1 VAEETGLLS
10 RVSAIQERLAARAE
24 DSERA
29 RCLDPD
35 SIAAMRQAGIFRLLA
50 PRRYGGDEATLRL
63 QMETTALVAY
73 AYPAAGWLQV
83 VLGGHTW
90 ILGGFPEKCQE
101 EVFGGGPDVRI
112 PGTLAAQGK
121 AVTVDGGWRL
131 SGRWQFCSGVDH
143 GDWLLIGAVADQLA
157 ASPDRSLHVVVPKAE
172 VEVDDTW
179 FSLGL
184 RGTGSK
190 DIVAREAFVP
200 AHRAMPSRLL
210 FEGRS
215 PHAERHATGL
225 YRLPVLSGLGLQL
238 GGAVL
243 GMARRALDLHVERTR
258 TRREV
263 YTKNPKSEHGGMQSR
278 IAEASAEILSAEL
291 LLGRAADG
299 LERIA
304 ARSEPATVAE
314 RGELK
319 WNAAFA
325 VELCRRAT
333 ERVFAAAG
341 AHAIYDESPLQRLFR
356 DVNTACHH
364 AAVDF
369 DSTAEMFGRL
379 MLGVPLGTS
388 LV

>member
-1 VAEETGLLS
+1 VADKNEILS
-10 RVSAIQERLAARAE
+10 RVAAIHERIAGRAA
-24 DSERA
+24 DSEQA
-29 RCLDPD
+29 RRLDPD
-35 SIAAMRQAGIFRLLA
+35 SIAAMSEAGIFRLLA
-50 PRRYGGDEATLRL
+50 PRHYGGYEAALGTQVEAT
-63 QMETTALVAY
+63 AVVAH

-90 ILGGFPEKCQE
+90 ILGSFPEKCQD

-121 AVTVDGGWRL
+121 AVTVGGGWRL

-143 GDWLLIGAVADQLA
+143 GDWLLIGALADHLPG
-157 ASPDRSLHVVVPKAE
+157 SPDRSLHVVVPKAE
-172 VEVDDTW
+172 IEVDDTW

-190 DIVAREAFVP
+190 DVTARDAFVP
-200 AHRAMPSRLL
+200 AHRAMPSRIL

-215 PHAERHATGL
+215 PHAARHATGL
-225 YRLPVLSGLGLQL
+225 YRLPVLAGLGLQL

-243 GMARRALDLHVERTR
+243 GIAKRALELHVERTR
-258 TRREV
+258 TRLEV
-263 YTKNPKSEHGGMQSR
+263 YTKNPKSEHAGTQSR
-278 IAEASAEILSAEL
+278 IAESAAEVSSAEL
-291 LLGRAADG
+291 LLGRAAG
-299 LERIA
+299 AFERIA
-304 ARSEPATVAE
+304 ASGEPATIAE

-319 WNAAFA
+319 WNAAYA

-333 ERVFAAAG
+333 ERVFASAG
-341 AHAIYDESPLQRLFR
+341 AHAIFDESPLQALFR
-356 DVNTACHH
+356 DLNTACHH
-364 AAVDF
+364 AAIDF

-379 MLGVPLGTS
+379 TLGVPLGTS

>member
-1 VAEETGLLS
+1 VAETDEILS
-10 RVSAIQERLAARAE
+10 RVSAIHERIAARAA
-24 DSERA
+24 DSEHA
-29 RCLDPD
+29 RRLDPD
-35 SIAAMRQAGIFRLLA
+35 SMAAMRDAGIFRLLA
-50 PRRYGGDEATLRL
+50 PRRYGGYEATLRT
-63 QMETTALVAY
+63 QMKATAVVAH

-90 ILGGFPEKCQE
+90 ILGSFPEKCQD
-101 EVFGGGPDVRI
+101 EVFGDGPDVRI

-121 AVTVDGGWRL
+121 AATVDGGWRL

-143 GDWLLIGAVADQLA
+143 GDWLLIGAHADHLPDA
-157 ASPDRSLHVVVPKAE
+157 PDRSLHVVVPRAE
-172 VEVDDTW
+172 VVVDDTW

-190 DIVAREAFVP
+190 DIVARDAFVP
-200 AHRAMPSRLL
+200 THRAMPSRML

-215 PHAERHATGL
+215 PHAALHATGL

-243 GMARRALDLHVERTR
+243 GMARRALEIHVERTR

-263 YTKNPKSEHGGMQSR
+263 YTKNAKAEHSGTQSR
-278 IAEASAEILSAEL
+278 IAEAAAEILSAEL
-291 LLGRAADG
+291 LLGRVADG
-299 LERIA
+299 FDRIA
-304 ARSEPATVAE
+304 AGGEPATVAE

-319 WNAAFA
+319 WHAAYA

-341 AHAIYDESPLQRLFR
+341 AHAIYDESPLQALFR
-356 DVNTACHH
+356 DLNTACHH
-364 AAVDF
+364 AAIDF
-369 DSTAEMFGRL
+369 DSTAEMFGRAT
-379 MLGVPLGTS
+379 LGAPLGTS

>member
-1 VAEETGLLS
+1 MTGHAEILARVA
-10 RVSAIQERLAARAE
+10 AIGERIAGRAA

-29 RCLDPD
+29 RRLDPD
-35 SIAAMRQAGIFRLLA
+35 AVAAMTEAGIFRILA
-50 PRRYGGDEATLRL
+50 PRRYGGYEATLRT
-63 QMETTALVAY
+63 QVEATAIVAH

-90 ILGGFPEKCQE
+90 ILGSFPEKCQN

-121 AVTVDGGWRL
+121 AATVEGGWRL

-143 GDWLLIGAVADQLA
+143 GDWVLVGALADHLPS
-157 ASPDRSLHVVVPKAE
+157 SPDRSLHVVVPKAE
-172 VEVDDTW
+172 IDVDDTW
-179 FSLGL
+179 YSLGL

-190 DIVAREAFVP
+190 DIVARDAFVP
-200 AHRAMPSRLL
+200 AHRAMPSRML

-215 PHAERHATGL
+215 PHAGLHATGL

-243 GMARRALDLHVERTR
+243 GIAKRAMELHVERTR
-258 TRREV
+258 TRLEV
-263 YTKNPKSEHGGMQSR
+263 YTKNSKAQSVGAQTR
-278 IAEASAEILSAEL
+278 IAESAAEILAVEL

-299 LERIA
+299 LGRIA
-304 ARSEPATVAE
+304 QAGEPASVAE
-314 RGELK
+314 RAELK
-319 WNAAFA
+319 WNAAYA
-325 VELCRRAT
+325 IELCRRAT
-333 ERVFAAAG
+333 ERIFAASG
-341 AHAIYDESPLQRLFR
+341 ANAVYDQSELQTLFR
-356 DVNTACHH
+356 DMNTACHH

-379 MLGVPLGTS
+379 TLGLSLGTS